1 MFTWVFWKATLSA
14 AITAFA
20 YTLIGVLGTGPSGLD
35 FFSIDWKHALG
46 VSLVVALVAIL
57 HAIVPVAPQVAAARR
72 LRTSP
77 TVPMAP
83 VEAVPHRGEHEA
95 PDS

>member
-1 MFTWVFWKATLSA
+1 
-14 AITAFA
+14 
-20 YTLIGVLGTGPSGLD
+20 
-35 FFSIDWKHALG
+35 LG